1 MLFRKNQQQHGN
13 ELSCLSIDGL
23 TIGKL
28 LGRGGF
34 GKVFAVAKNTE
45 KLEIMA
51 CKIFDMNGL
60 ISSNGVKLQAEVL
73 NALQEIQVMKY
84 LSSCSLSSIAPIVHL
99 LDVYDASDGRPCA
112 AMELCLGG
120 SLFDLL
126 QDKYRQ
132 EKTLTCR
139 EAALVIYKIGIAL
152 LFCHENHIV
161 HLDVKPSNILF
172 RHREDLSS
180 AWLRDFGLSYGLF
193 QTEAVVLGQKNGVS
207 VEYIND
213 KVFEGIGTQGYSAPE
228 LMNGGFLSKAA
239 DIWSL
244 SATLLEMLTG
254 EEVPVHSVA
263 VSEWW
268 AKDAATKLEQELSN
282 RMNGWKELDS
292 TAQDLILAM
301 LCPDFM
307 ARLPLTHVLIHPW
320 LLNNLFHAP
329 PGQEDACTDAST
341 TVE

>member
-1 MLFRKNQQQHGN
+1 
-13 ELSCLSIDGL
+13 
-23 TIGKL
+23 
-28 LGRGGF
+28 
-34 GKVFAVAKNTE
+34 
-45 KLEIMA
+45 MA

-60 ISSNGVKLQAEVL
+60 TDSNGVRLQAEVA
-73 NALQEIQVMKY
+73 NALAEIEVMKY

-126 QDKYRQ
+126 Q

-152 LFCHENHIV
+152 LFCHENQIV

-172 RHREDLSS
+172 RHCEDLSS
-180 AWLRDFGLSYGLF
+180 ACLSDFGLSYALT
-193 QTEAVVLGQKNGVS
+193 QTEPVVLGQRNGVS

-213 KVFEGIGTQGYSAPE
+213 EVFEGRGTEGYSAPE
-228 LMNGGFLSKAA
+228 LMNGGYLSKAA

-244 SATLLEMLTG
+244 GATLLEMLTG
-254 EEVPVHSVA
+254 EEVPVRSV
-263 VSEWW
+263 VISEWW
-268 AKDAATKLEQELSN
+268 TKDAATKLEQGLSDTV
-282 RMNGWKELDS
+282 NGWKELDA
-292 TAQDLILAM
+292 TARVLILAM
-301 LCPDFM
+301 LCSDFM
-307 ARLPLTHVLIHPW
+307 ERLPLTQVLIHPW

-329 PGQEDACTDAST
+329 ITQEGVCTDACSQAST
-341 TVE
+341 AVE